1 MIHSTFHLK
10 IWLKKWIYCYWENSD
25 RFLHLKLL
33 KSLHWYINQLTWFH
47 LILNIFGQTYNVYF
61 SYHMPLWLLYS
72 LVKAK
77 HTYLKLLFLKFAIPC
92 FFWDTLYCYYNCIFA
107 VETCLYRTDCNKL
120 LKLVCGRQTN
130 RQTDRLTDI
139 ATYRAAIAAKNKT
152 S

>member
-47 LILNIFGQTYNVYF
+47 LILNIFGQTYNVYL

-77 HTYLKLLFLKFAIPC
+77 HTYLKLFWNSLFPVFFGTPC
-92 FFWDTLYCYYNCIFA
+92 TVTSTVTTTVTTTAYL
-107 VETCLYRTDCNKL
+107 L
-120 LKLVCGRQTN
+120 LKLVCTGPILIHFWNSFVVDRPTD
-130 RQTDRLTDI
+130 RQTD
-139 ATYRAAIAAKNKT
+139 
-152 S
+152 

>member
-1 MIHSTFHLK
+1 MIIVLS
-10 IWLKKWIYCYWENSD
+10 C
-25 RFLHLKLL
+25 
-33 KSLHWYINQLTWFH
+33 KSKAYIFEAVVFE
-47 LILNIFGQTYNVYF
+47 IR
-61 SYHMPLWLLYS
+61 YS
-72 LVKAK
+72 V
-77 HTYLKLLFLKFAIPC
+77 

>member
-47 LILNIFGQTYNVYF
+47 LILNIFGQTYNVYL

-92 FFWDTLYCYYNCIFA
+92 FFGTPCTVTTTAYL
-107 VETCLYRTDCNKL
+107 L
-120 LKLVCGRQTN
+120 LKLVCTGPIVINFWNSFVVDRPTDK
-130 RQTDRLTDI
+130 QTD
-139 ATYRAAIAAKNKT
+139 
-152 S
+152 